1 MSLLVKKKKKKHA
14 FFFNFLFIFLGGVG
28 GGGLLVLWRKNW
40 VTRLVAVDVLFI
52 SSLCL
57 FLNL

>member
-28 GGGLLVLWRKNW
+28 GGVLVLWRKNW